1 MAKRRLKAW
10 DDPTW
15 KRKLSRTLTIS
26 RVDEDIPTAKQP
38 AVRKPWSIALTQ
50 KPDELARA
58 GGVDG
63 LPEGQTLLLSEQDVL
78 ELVRYLFEPQTAVWS
93 SNPSPTKPGEVEF
106 VRYTQPGLIGITE
119 SGEILNGEAH
129 WSPEYFRRLAPARRV
144 STRKVHTLPWKL
156 PKG

>member
-15 KRKLSRTLTIS
+15 QRRLSRTLTIS
-26 RVDEDIPTAKQP
+26 RVDEDIPTAKQG
-38 AVRKPWSIALTQ
+38 AHRKPWSIALTQ

-63 LPEGQTLLLSEQDVL
+63 LPEGKTLLLSEQDVL
-78 ELVRYLFEPQTAVWS
+78 ELVRYLFEPQTAAWS
-93 SNPSPTKPGEVEF
+93 SNPSAKPGDAVSYEP
-106 VRYTQPGLIGITE
+106 YTQPGLIGITE

-129 WSPEYFRRLAPARRV
+129 WSPEYFRRLAPTRRV
-144 STRKVHTLPWKL
+144 STRKIHTLPWKL